1 VSRALAYCAFLENP
15 QISLLATGVG
25 GAPVQTMAAGALRL
39 LWSEVEWPFRPE
51 RMQANAVE
59 FHGVVHHVFRQVAVA
74 PFRLLSVL
82 DGAEAL
88 RTFIE
93 EHAAAFA
100 ADLERLKNVV
110 QMECVVYPAPAQVSE
125 HREEVR
131 SGAEYLRKKAVMV
144 RSAEAFARATQEA
157 AGSLLREVRVRESKN
172 GTRIFALVKRG
183 DEAEF
188 SRTISAVPL
197 PEHLSRRISGP
208 WPAAEFLSE
217 QVRAPG
223 VVGVK

>member
-1 VSRALAYCAFLENP
+1 MSRALAYCAFLENP
-15 QISLLATGVG
+15 QISLPAAGVG
-25 GAPVQTMAAGALRL
+25 GATVQTMAAGALRL

-51 RMQANAVE
+51 RMQAHAVE
-59 FHGVVHHVFRQVAVA
+59 FHGVVHHVFRQAAVA

-93 EHAAAFA
+93 EHAAAFVG
-100 ADLERLKNVV
+100 DLERLKNVV
-110 QMECVVYPAPAQVSE
+110 QMECVVYPTPAQVSE
-125 HREEVR
+125 HQEAR
-131 SGAEYLRKKAVMV
+131 SGAEYLRKRAVMV
-144 RSAEAFARATQEA
+144 RSAEAFAKAAQEA
-157 AGSLLREVRVRESKN
+157 AAALLHEVRVREAKS

-188 SRTISAVPL
+188 SRTVSALPL

-208 WPAAEFLSE
+208 WPAAEFLSD
-217 QVRAPG
+217 QVRTPG
-223 VVGVK
+223 TVGVK

>member
-15 QISLLATGVG
+15 QISLPATGVG

-51 RMQANAVE
+51 RMQAHAVE
-59 FHGVVHHVFRQVAVA
+59 FHGVVNHVFRQVAVA
-74 PFRLLSVL
+74 PFRLLSVM
-82 DGAEAL
+82 DDAEAL

-100 ADLERLKNVV
+100 ADLERLKSVV
-110 QMECVVYPAPAQVSE
+110 QMECVVYPTPAQVSD
-125 HREEVR
+125 HREAR
-131 SGAEYLRKKAVMV
+131 SGAEYLRKRAEMA
-144 RSAEAFARATQEA
+144 RSTEAFARATQEA
-157 AGSLLREVRVRESKN
+157 AASLLREVRVRESKN

-188 SRTISAVPL
+188 SRTISALPL
-197 PEHLSRRISGP
+197 PEHLSRRVSGP
-208 WPAAEFLSE
+208 WPAAEFLSD

-223 VVGVK
+223 AVGVK